1 MWVGRCRSRWTGDQ
15 TTAEKAF
22 AASFAEA
29 DRLDAVLSVWKAGSD
44 VLRINAAA
52 GQAPVAVS
60 RDTIDALVAARQVS
74 QWTSGKFDVTFGAL
88 ADVWKFDHDKDERV
102 PTDVEIAATPA
113 DRL

>member
-1 MWVGRCRSRWTGDQ
+1 MGSELQVTIWTGDQ

-52 GQAPVAVS
+52 GQARWLSV
-60 RDTIDALVAARQVS
+60 
-74 QWTSGKFDVTFGAL
+74 
-88 ADVWKFDHDKDERV
+88 
-102 PTDVEIAATPA
+102 ATPSTRWLRH
-113 DRL
+113 DR